1 MCILCRKSSQNIT
14 HYCTWGENEKHF
26 IKKHYEQ
33 NPNPDSCICKA
44 HLIEARRMWAIADYT
59 PKWKTSHGTL
69 INTCIVAN
77 CQSNTKLVAPKFD
90 TIENIEA
97 NIGVKSTPENPL
109 LLCAKHYI
117 AVYRQLNLARPCA
130 SCGAMPK
137 QDTYF
142 VHVIHQMPV

>member
-1 MCILCRKSSQNIT
+1 M
-14 HYCTWGENEKHF
+14 
-26 IKKHYEQ
+26 
-33 NPNPDSCICKA
+33 
-44 HLIEARRMWAIADYT
+44 IADYT
-59 PKWKTSHGTL
+59 PKWKNSHGTL

-97 NIGVKSTPENPL
+97 NIGVKTTPENPL
-109 LLCAKHYI
+109 LLFAKHFT
-117 AVYRQLNLARPCA
+117 AVYHQLNLARPCA

-142 VHVIHQMPV
+142 ARHSPNASIVYESMCEATGDEKMIHIEENDHICETCRAQLAILRSVYRKERK

>member
-1 MCILCRKSSQNIT
+1 M
-14 HYCTWGENEKHF
+14 E
-26 IKKHYEQ
+26 
-33 NPNPDSCICKA
+33 
-44 HLIEARRMWAIADYT
+44 
-59 PKWKTSHGTL
+59 TSHGTL

-77 CQSNTKLVAPKFD
+77 CQSNTKLVTPKFD

-109 LLCAKHYI
+109 LLCAKHYT

-142 VHVIHQMPV
+142 ARHSPNASLIYGMLQVMKKLFT